1 MSSGVCGNDNRTT
14 SYDLSYTLQS
24 ACSITLDGNIEH
36 MREESNQSN
45 EHEQSG
51 QSCQSFKCDCDPG
64 TNATC
69 TCTRAT
75 SGTSTGRST
84 STTGHTSF
92 PCAHCRDHDSTTN
105 GLVRKHKYAS
115 ISTNRECNTVSD
127 YIERDYADYI
137 SATSAQGQ
145 GASTGVRSGNES
157 GNIKQADADSGDT
170 VERRIGIPAGV
181 TI

>member
-1 MSSGVCGNDNRTT
+1 MSSGVCGNDNTTT
-14 SYDLSYTLQS
+14 SYNLSYTLQS
-24 ACSITLDGNIEH
+24 ACSITVDGNIEH
-36 MREESNQSN
+36 MRKESNQSN

-51 QSCQSFKCDCDPG
+51 QPCQSTKCDCDPG

-75 SGTSTGRST
+75 SGTAPTRST
-84 STTGHTSF
+84 ASGSTAHTSF
-92 PCAHCRDHDSTTN
+92 PCAHCRDNDSTTN
-105 GLVRKHKYAS
+105 GLVRKHKYTS
-115 ISTNRECNTVSD
+115 ISTAAD

-137 SATSAQGQ
+137 AATSAEGQ

-157 GNIKQADADSGDT
+157 GNIKQADADSGDS

>member
-24 ACSITLDGNIEH
+24 ACSITLDGNIKR
-36 MREESNQSN
+36 MRKESNKSN

-51 QSCQSFKCDCDPG
+51 QSSESDIVTADTC
-64 TNATC
+64 TAATC
-69 TCTRAT
+69 TCARTSSRNGYRIPCKCT
-75 SGTSTGRST
+75 SGSTATRSAE
-84 STTGHTSF
+84 HTSF
-92 PCAHCRDHDSTTN
+92 PCAHCNDYDPRD
-105 GLVRKHKYAS
+105 
-115 ISTNRECNTVSD
+115 ISTASD

-137 SATSAQGQ
+137 NAT
-145 GASTGVRSGNES
+145 GASREDTCSGVRDSDES
-157 GNIKQADADSGDT
+157 RNFKQADADSRDS